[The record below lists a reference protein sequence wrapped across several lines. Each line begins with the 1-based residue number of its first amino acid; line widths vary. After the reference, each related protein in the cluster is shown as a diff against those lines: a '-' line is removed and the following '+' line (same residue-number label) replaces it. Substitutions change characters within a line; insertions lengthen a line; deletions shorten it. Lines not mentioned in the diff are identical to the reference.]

1 MNIAQRKVYLTILRF
16 RTKRFSRSRHFKAK
30 VLKRGC
36 LQGLGSIKCAV
47 HSLSNAMGWGEAL
60 QVSVEVYE
68 QHIMESISNS
78 RKISLSHTC
87 VYACARVYMCVCVRV
102 CVCTCVCVRV
112 CVCVCV
118 RVYMCVCACV
128 RVCVYMC
135 VHVSVSVCA
144 CGTHVST
151 YYLSPSV

>member
-1 MNIAQRKVYLTILRF
+1 MNIVQRKVYLTILRF

-36 LQGLGSIKCAV
+36 LQGLGSIKRAV

-87 VYACARVYMCVCVRV
+87 V
-102 CVCTCVCVRV
+102 

-118 RVYMCVCACV
+118 F
-128 RVCVYMC
+128 
-135 VHVSVSVCA
+135 VHVCVSVCA